1 MKKRRFLAC
10 VVCLIMMLA
19 FAATASAA
27 VTYYNFHGSC
37 RRFFNTEEML
47 QKSSDETWSEFSI
60 RATTLRYENGSRNYA
75 NAVVQ
80 TLSGIV
86 CAFPQQITRGVKATF
101 SPKTAASADE
111 NKVNARLFNSYYLY
125 EKTEDVKLTIGGE
138 VRGVLGG

>member
-1 MKKRRFLAC
+1 MKKRRLLAC
-10 VVCLIMMLA
+10 VVCLIMLLA

-86 CAFPQQITRGVKATF
+86 CAFPQQI
-101 SPKTAASADE
+101 
-111 NKVNARLFNSYYLY
+111 NARS
-125 EKTEDVKLTIGGE
+125 
-138 VRGVLGG
+138 